1 MKMKQFT
8 RETIKK
14 YSKQIGF
21 SLLVVFLVCFIN
33 GCYYLAKGQYTTVDK
48 IAQGKSISLYEKT
61 TIYTLYMGLYM
72 FGWMYAP
79 QAAWANMQM
88 AFPHSYDTI
97 YYKSDCI
104 VTPQI
109 TERVKAKRWGK
120 MAWNGNIA
128 YAWSSPER
136 NAAILLNWCNL
147 STETIDGVECVTAT
161 CPYTWKVPSKTTFQ
175 ITKGLEITIQE
186 QLFYELEKC
195 GWMHPYNLVCYT
207 DKSNFYK

>member
-109 TERVKAKRWGK
+109 TERVKARRWIN
-120 MAWNGNIA
+120 MATSMSKSENNITLCKK
-128 YAWSSPER
+128 YAEKF
-136 NAAILLNWCNL
+136 
-147 STETIDGVECVTAT
+147 DG
-161 CPYTWKVPSKTTFQ
+161 
-175 ITKGLEITIQE
+175 
-186 QLFYELEKC
+186 
-195 GWMHPYNLVCYT
+195 
-207 DKSNFYK
+207 